1 MAMYDAQGSKL
12 YIGNSGSPDASDQ
25 VLQIR
30 RISDPSPTRSW
41 RDRTDLDVNAD
52 TGGRTGKPGLLDI
65 GEFSIEVFQDGD
77 VGQQHDVLVNALL
90 NNTKKNFKITWP
102 DGRQMVFDGYVMS
115 FTGSEEVD
123 GDLVRTYNFRG
134 IGMPA
139 MGGA

>member
-1 MAMYDAQGSKL
+1 MALYDAQGSKL

-30 RISDPSPTRSW
+30 RISDPNVSRSW
-41 RDRTDLDVNAD
+41 KDRTDLDSTA
-52 TGGRTGKPGLLDI
+52 RTGKPGLPDI

-77 VGQQHDVLVNALL
+77 TGQQHDVLKNAWAA
-90 NNTKKNFKITWP
+90 NTLKNFKITWP
-102 DGRQMVFDGYVMS
+102 DGNQMVFDGYVLG
-115 FTGSEEVD
+115 FGGVEEVD

-139 MGGA
+139 FGGA